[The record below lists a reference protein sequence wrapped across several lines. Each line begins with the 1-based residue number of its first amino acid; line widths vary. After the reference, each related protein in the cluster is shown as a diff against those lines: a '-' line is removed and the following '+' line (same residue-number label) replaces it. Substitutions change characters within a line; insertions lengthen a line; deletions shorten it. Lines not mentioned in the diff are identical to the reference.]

1 MYHSALKIGN
11 KMDLVCFD
19 MEGTLTPE
27 IWEQVAADSGLE
39 ALQKTTRDI
48 PSYSDLMDYR
58 LKIMA
63 KHNLKLADV
72 MTAAKKLDLL
82 DGALDFLNE
91 VRKNFQIVIL
101 SDTFHEIA
109 SPLMEKMGYPLLLCH
124 SLTVDAEDNITGYVL
139 RDKEAKRQAILGFQ
153 SMGYRCLAAGDSFN
167 DLQMFEVADKGFFIN
182 APQSISS
189 SMPNIPSFNNYSDLF
204 AALLNEASS

>member
-1 MYHSALKIGN
+1 
-11 KMDLVCFD
+11 MDLVCFD

-39 ALQKTTRDI
+39 ELQKTTRDI

-58 LKIMA
+58 LEIMA
-63 KHNLKLADV
+63 KHNIKLADV
-72 MTAAKKLDLL
+72 IAAAQKLDLL

-91 VRKNFQIVIL
+91 VRNNFQIVIL

-124 SLTVDAEDNITGYVL
+124 TLDVDNEGNIKGYNL
-139 RDKEAKRQAILGFQ
+139 RNDKAKKQAIMGFQ
-153 SMGYRCLAAGDSFN
+153 AMGYRCLAAGDSFN
-167 DLQMFEVADKGFFIN
+167 DLQMFEVADHGFFIN
-182 APQSISS
+182 APEFISTT
-189 SMPNIPSFNNYSDLF
+189 MPNIPSFNNYSDLLV
-204 AALLNEASS
+204 ALKVASS